1 MYVNLPKFQRK
12 HYDDSNQGNMVR
24 EKDKQMA
31 TQSTTNKANQTLQ
44 ILTTRWMVKTKR
56 HLGVLVDGGI
66 EIREEIKAEE

>member
-31 TQSTTNKANQTLQ
+31 TSNNIHANTKKTINQTLKGQ
-44 ILTTRWMVKTKR
+44 QHDKKNIL
-56 HLGVLVDGGI
+56 LG
-66 EIREEIKAEE
+66 K